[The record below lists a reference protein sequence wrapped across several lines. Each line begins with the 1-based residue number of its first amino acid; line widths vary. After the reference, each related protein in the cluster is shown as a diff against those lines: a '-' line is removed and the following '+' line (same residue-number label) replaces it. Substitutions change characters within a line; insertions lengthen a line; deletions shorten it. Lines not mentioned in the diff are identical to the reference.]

1 MKSLIS
7 SYWGK
12 LLDFVK
18 QLASSCFNKLSDY
31 VKGLPS
37 NKRYIVLALIAVLVL
52 ILIFGFSR
60 CSAKEAPVAEA
71 VTYIVMADDLD
82 VHKKAKES
90 SRVLSQLPFALEVD
104 VLEEKTVK
112 EITWGRIDDMKLED
126 GTKVK
131 AGWIDL
137 RDAILLSELIAMQE
151 PEQEPEDEVQT
162 EQKYVEATMGT
173 ITASKLNIRKG
184 PEENYETNGAYY
196 KGDRVE
202 ILEIQT
208 VDGTTWGQ
216 TNLGWIGMGYVKMD
230 GSPVNNEEVHPNL
243 VTNGETAILGYGVV
257 DLGELN
263 VRQGP
268 GTEHAKVR
276 TVKKGD
282 RYAYY
287 QTSNTAGNWV
297 RIEDGWVSTEYF
309 YLEGTVADDAVTGTV
324 IETDH
329 LNIRTGPNTSF
340 RSTGILKQGD
350 AVEILAQV
358 GGWGYTE
365 QGWIFMSYV
374 QPDAPTYSTGECT
387 VTRGLNIRQEPN
399 ADSEIVGTYV
409 QGNTITI
416 LEVDGNWG
424 KTVQGWINLKYVEY
438 NTAG

>member
-12 LLDFVK
+12 LLGFVK

-31 VKGLPS
+31 VKGLPA

-60 CSAKEAPVAEA
+60 CSAKEAPAAEA

-112 EITWGRIDDMKLED
+112 ETTWGRIDDMKLED

-350 AVEILAQV
+350 AVEILAQI

-438 NTAG
+438 NTAA

>member
-112 EITWGRIDDMKLED
+112 ETTWGRIDDMKLED

-230 GSPVNNEEVHPNL
+230 GSPVNNEEVHLNL

-263 VRQGP
+263 VRLGP

-276 TVKKGD
+276 TVKKGA
-282 RYAYY
+282 RYAY
-287 QTSNTAGNWV
+287 
-297 RIEDGWVSTEYF
+297 
-309 YLEGTVADDAVTGTV
+309 
-324 IETDH
+324 
-329 LNIRTGPNTSF
+329 
-340 RSTGILKQGD
+340 
-350 AVEILAQV
+350 
-358 GGWGYTE
+358 
-365 QGWIFMSYV
+365 
-374 QPDAPTYSTGECT
+374 
-387 VTRGLNIRQEPN
+387 
-399 ADSEIVGTYV
+399 
-409 QGNTITI
+409 
-416 LEVDGNWG
+416 
-424 KTVQGWINLKYVEY
+424 
-438 NTAG
+438 

>member
-60 CSAKEAPVAEA
+60 CSAKEAPAAEA

-104 VLEEKTVK
+104 VLEEKTV
-112 EITWGRIDDMKLED
+112 EETTWGRIDDMKLED

-162 EQKYVEATMGT
+162 QQSHVEATMGT

-276 TVKKGD
+276 SVKKGD

-324 IETDH
+324 IETDN
-329 LNIRTGPNTSF
+329 LNIRSGPNTSY

>member
-12 LLDFVK
+12 LLGFVK

-60 CSAKEAPVAEA
+60 CSAKEAPAAEA

-137 RDAILLSELIAMQE
+137 RDTILLSELIAMQE

-350 AVEILAQV
+350 AVEILAQI

>member
-112 EITWGRIDDMKLED
+112 ETTWGRIDDMKLED

-162 EQKYVEATMGT
+162 EQK
-173 ITASKLNIRKG
+173 
-184 PEENYETNGAYY
+184 
-196 KGDRVE
+196 
-202 ILEIQT
+202 
-208 VDGTTWGQ
+208 
-216 TNLGWIGMGYVKMD
+216 
-230 GSPVNNEEVHPNL
+230 
-243 VTNGETAILGYGVV
+243 
-257 DLGELN
+257 
-263 VRQGP
+263 
-268 GTEHAKVR
+268 
-276 TVKKGD
+276 
-282 RYAYY
+282 
-287 QTSNTAGNWV
+287 
-297 RIEDGWVSTEYF
+297 
-309 YLEGTVADDAVTGTV
+309 
-324 IETDH
+324 
-329 LNIRTGPNTSF
+329 
-340 RSTGILKQGD
+340 
-350 AVEILAQV
+350 
-358 GGWGYTE
+358 
-365 QGWIFMSYV
+365 
-374 QPDAPTYSTGECT
+374 
-387 VTRGLNIRQEPN
+387 
-399 ADSEIVGTYV
+399 
-409 QGNTITI
+409 
-416 LEVDGNWG
+416 
-424 KTVQGWINLKYVEY
+424 
-438 NTAG
+438 

>member
-112 EITWGRIDDMKLED
+112 ETTWGRIDDMKLED

-230 GSPVNNEEVHPNL
+230 GSPVNNEEIHPNL

-350 AVEILAQV
+350 AVEILAQI

-409 QGNTITI
+409 QGNTVTI